1 MASVGIDFLIFALA
15 SLSATILGLIIIMW
29 NASRHQATHQMVDT
43 VMHPPSA
50 KSFLQRL
57 LTLRRTG

>member
-15 SLSATILGLIIIMW
+15 ILSATIFGLIILW
-29 NASRHQATHQMVDT
+29 KAGGHTATHQMVDT
-43 VMHPPSA
+43 VTHPPSA

-57 LTLRRTG
+57 LTIRSTN